1 VVTTPP
7 GAKKRAPTPPGEACR
22 RCGAALTGP
31 YCAACGQA
39 ASGRLGFGRLAGEF
53 FERVTELDFRYP
65 RTAWAL
71 LRRPAW
77 MIREYLDGNRATW
90 FHPAKFVFLNATLY
104 ALIVAWRVP
113 VEEIF
118 AFRSADVTQGAV
130 LFAIGAIAYLA
141 FVYLLLAAATAR
153 WLFRGTFASVA
164 EAYVALLYV
173 YGQALLVL
181 GIVGLVFWD
190 TRLVRLFV
198 LVYLVLVLVRLAGR
212 PWWNALLRAVVVY
225 VVYTVGALGT
235 FYVLVALRT
244 HLAG

>member
-1 VVTTPP
+1 MAEHLEQTGPDGT
-7 GAKKRAPTPPGEACR
+7 CR
-22 RCGAALTGP
+22 RCGAVLGGA
-31 YCAACGQA
+31 YCSACGQA
-39 ASGRLGFGRLAGEF
+39 VPAHLSFARLFREA
-53 FERVTELDFRYP
+53 FERVVELDFRYP

-71 LRRPAW
+71 VRRPAW

-113 VEEIF
+113 VEEIG
-118 AFRSADVTQGAV
+118 AFSSAATQGAV

-164 EAYVALLYV
+164 EAYVALLYI

-181 GIVGLVFWD
+181 GVLGLVFWD

-198 LVYLVLVLVRLAGR
+198 LAYLALVLVGLAGS
-212 PWWNALLRAVVVY
+212 PWWKALLRAVVVY
-225 VVYTVGALGT
+225 VVYTVGALSS
-235 FYVLVALRT
+235 FFMLVALRSQ
-244 HLAG
+244 LAG